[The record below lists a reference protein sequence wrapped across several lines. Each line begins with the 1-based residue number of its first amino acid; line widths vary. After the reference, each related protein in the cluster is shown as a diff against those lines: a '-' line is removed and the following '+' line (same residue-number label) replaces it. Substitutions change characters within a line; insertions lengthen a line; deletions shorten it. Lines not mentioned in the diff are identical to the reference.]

1 MAIAQVPV
9 ASIVTF
15 CLVLIGAVLIV
26 RNLNAILTIV
36 SNLWAMLPPNDV
48 LMRYAA
54 IAAISIFSLYVI
66 NYTVV
71 QRKPINLEIM
81 IKDNKYIEFND
92 YSASAFCIAAVIS
105 IIYCVYANNNDNN
118 NNNNNNNNTTNN
130 GSVASAIRRFDP
142 MQIALFA
149 FIFYGLVQIYYM
161 LLWGITNTPV
171 FKA

>member
-15 CLVLIGAVLIV
+15 CFVLIGAFLII
-26 RNLNAILTIV
+26 RNINTILTIA
-36 SNLWAMLPPNDV
+36 SNLWMMLPPNDV
-48 LMRYAA
+48 LVRYAA
-54 IAAISIFSLYVI
+54 IAVTAIFSVYVI

-92 YSASAFCIAAVIS
+92 YSASAFCIAAVAS
-105 IIYCVYANNNDNN
+105 IIYCVYANNNNN
-118 NNNNNNNNTTNN
+118 NNNNN
-130 GSVASAIRRFDP
+130 GSNINVASAKHSFDP
-142 MQIALFA
+142 MQIVLFA

>member
-15 CLVLIGAVLIV
+15 CLVFIGAVLIV
-26 RNLNAILTIV
+26 RNLNAILTIA

-118 NNNNNNNNTTNN
+118 NTTNN

-149 FIFYGLVQIYYM
+149 FIIYGLVQIYYM